1 MKCQFLEEQCLFGF
15 SGKSNIDYTL
25 VIRYEPKGAE
35 FEGSAGT
42 INFVFL
48 LHVQSLKTTSSYTLL
63 GSTYQRRVKSV
74 SALLHF

>member
-1 MKCQFLEEQCLFGF
+1 MKCQFLEEQCLCGL
-15 SGKSNIDYTL
+15 SGKSNVDYTL
-25 VIRYEPKGAE
+25 VIRDEPKGAE

-48 LHVQSLKTTSSYTLL
+48 LHVLSLDTTSSYTLL
-63 GSTYQRRVKSV
+63 GSTYQRRVKSA